1 MESPLS
7 HLEHTAVVEA
17 MDSHINAGLALNYL
31 SLFRFQVN
39 PLLCGKEKNKFLLKL
54 IDDLSVSVLI
64 SSISR

>member
-39 PLLCGKEKNKFLLKL
+39 PLLWEGKKTSFYLNRLTIYLL
-54 IDDLSVSVLI
+54 VC
-64 SSISR
+64 